1 MSYDENFKNYHA
13 MWDKHGVKLTSTF
26 EITQD
31 ILDQVDGQNEVC
43 DIIWAIN
50 AANQS
55 DKSSAN
61 LSSTVM
67 GQIRKLSH
75 LLLNHKG
82 KFKNHRS
89 VEKRALGHYKTD
101 PQDRFIQRQPKIRNV
116 LEGCI
121 NKNANERHNTQ
132 SVADSLAQGEI
143 PTKAEIQTI
152 CREIAKPWEEIP
164 ENLLKEAVEKKFA
177 RQGRKIRA
185 DWWEVT
191 KRNLIEWSKKG

>member
-1 MSYDENFKNYHA
+1 MFHDENFKNYHA
-13 MWDKHGVKLTSTF
+13 MWDEHGVKLTSKL

-61 LSSTVM
+61 LSTTVM

-89 VEKRALGHYKTD
+89 VEKRALSHYKTD
-101 PQDRFIQRQPKIRNV
+101 PQNSFIQRQPKIRNM
-116 LEGCI
+116 LEGYI
-121 NKNANERHNTQ
+121 NKNSIDRNNTR
-132 SVADSLAQGEI
+132 SVADSLAQCEI
-143 PTKAEIQTI
+143 PTWDEIQAI
-152 CREIAKPWEEIP
+152 YKENAKPGERIAPDRLKELIEKLFQEQERKLRPNWWEET
-164 ENLLKEAVEKKFA
+164 LKILRRIGK
-177 RQGRKIRA
+177 
-185 DWWEVT
+185 
-191 KRNLIEWSKKG
+191 